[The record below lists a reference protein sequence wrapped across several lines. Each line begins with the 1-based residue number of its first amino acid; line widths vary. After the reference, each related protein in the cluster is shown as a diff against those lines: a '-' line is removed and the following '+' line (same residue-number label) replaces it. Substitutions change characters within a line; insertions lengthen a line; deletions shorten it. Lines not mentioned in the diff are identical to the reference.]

1 MTKLNEI
8 EPNMANP
15 YKQAYDRLLALAPES
30 LRLKV
35 LAAKGND
42 TLKDSDVDKFV
53 KRVIALAEQ
62 DDK

>member
-1 MTKLNEI
+1 MPKLSEI
-8 EPNMANP
+8 EPNMVNP
-15 YKQAYDRLLALAPES
+15 YQQAYDRLLALASES

-42 TLKDSDVDKFV
+42 SLKDSDVDKFV

>member
-1 MTKLNEI
+1 MPNSNES
-8 EPNMANP
+8 EPNMENA

-30 LRLKV
+30 LRLKA
-35 LAAKGND
+35 LD
-42 TLKDSDVDKFV
+42 PFTYDKEVRAFC